1 VEVSRFISSFN
12 IKHMKHMKKQNLLVP
27 VTLGITQEQFLA
39 WVTIMTHQFGAKN
52 TNHNPEANQSFFIIC
67 GEVTEED
74 IKFAER
80 TLSNLCEKSC
90 DVMCI
95 RGTEEAWDKVTDG
108 DLLILN
114 L

>member
-1 VEVSRFISSFN
+1 
-12 IKHMKHMKKQNLLVP
+12 MKKQNLLIP
-27 VTLGITQEQFLA
+27 VTLGITQEQFLS

-52 TNHNPEANQSFFIIC
+52 TNHKPEDRAFFVIH
-67 GEVTEED
+67 GEITEED
-74 IKFAER
+74 VKFAER
-80 TLSNLCEKSC
+80 TLSDLCEKSC

-108 DLLILN
+108 ENLLILN